1 MLSNVLQ
8 ELVVSTFVWALSAP
22 RAGSSACPVLP
33 FPEQTATTQASRKH
47 KFPENKCFVLL
58 LPSPAPVL
66 KTAELKEA
74 ACCF

>member
-1 MLSNVLQ
+1 MLSSVLQ

-22 RAGSSACPVLP
+22 RAGSSARPVLP
-33 FPEQTATTQASRKH
+33 FPEQTAATQASRKH

>member
-1 MLSNVLQ
+1 MLSSVLQ

-22 RAGSSACPVLP
+22 RAGSSARRVLP
-33 FPEQTATTQASRKH
+33 FPEQTAATQASRKH
-47 KFPENKCFVLL
+47 KIPENKCFVLL